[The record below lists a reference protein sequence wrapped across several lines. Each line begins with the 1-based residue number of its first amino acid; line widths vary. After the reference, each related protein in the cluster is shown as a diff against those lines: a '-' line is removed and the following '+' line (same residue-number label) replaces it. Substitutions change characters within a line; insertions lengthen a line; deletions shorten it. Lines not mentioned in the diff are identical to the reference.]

1 MAEEYEQLSHEEH
14 VLKLPDTYI
23 GSVITS
29 DDQQWTLDVATG
41 KMVFKSLQFNP
52 GLYKI
57 FDEVVVNARDA
68 FVRASTAEE
77 GVRLPVKR
85 IDITVA
91 NGSIEV
97 ENDGDGI
104 PVEEHPKEKCY
115 IPELIFGRLLT
126 SSNYKE
132 GEERIVG
139 GKNGYGAKLANI
151 FSTEFTVETLN
162 PGSGKKYTQTWSN
175 NMSVKGKPSVRKA
188 AGAKGYVKISFTP
201 DTGRFKGAFTE
212 DGNFT
217 EDMMTVFQTRAYE
230 LAAMVGSTVKVF
242 WNGVAIGTNTF
253 EKYMKMF
260 LKDGVGSGFC
270 FETCG
275 PRWEVGAVLSRHLY
289 SDEEGLKD
297 EKQISFVNGI
307 QTRKGGKHVDYV
319 SRHVLTDFA
328 EAAKKKKV
336 EIKPGQLKDHVVF
349 FVNATIVNPTFASQT
364 KDFLTTDAKKFG
376 SQPKFTGKLVDGLM
390 KLGLLDEAKSVLE
403 ARSNRDAKKTDGSKK
418 RTLRGVPKC
427 DDALYAGT
435 AQSDKCTLILTE
447 GDSAAASANAG
458 LEVVGRDFWGVFP
471 LRGKP
476 LNVREISVQKFNA
489 NVELKN
495 LKLILGLEQR
505 KVYRST
511 KDLRYGRVMIM
522 ADEDDDGSHIKGLV
536 MNIFHTEWPQLLE
549 LGYICTLS
557 TPLLKASK
565 GSSVV
570 PFYRMQDY
578 TVWKDTH
585 PLAGW
590 HVKYYKGLGTSTPAE
605 AREWFR
611 DLHEIKYEW
620 EGKPSNDALVMAFG
634 KDNSNERK
642 EWLKKYEPE
651 KMMPVADGKAT
662 FKGFVDGQ
670 LIHFSHAD
678 NIRSIPHLMD
688 GFKPSQRKIMFGCF
702 KRGLRSEVRVAQLTG
717 YVSEHAAYHH
727 GEASLNGTIVGMA
740 QNFMGS
746 NNIHFLKPIGQFG
759 SRLEGGKDAAS
770 PRYIHTQLEPIV
782 DTLFRKEDQI
792 LLKAMEDDGQKV
804 EPEYYLPVVPLLAI
818 NGCVG
823 VGTGYSTDIPPHNP
837 EDILTLLQH
846 RLKGSLTTL
855 AGRALDPWW
864 FGFKGL
870 LKRIDSCTWHTR
882 ATYTFDEEKKTITVD
897 ELPVGQWTK
906 PYKAYLDNLLVKE
919 LAPFGLKNFDD
930 LSVGV
935 KIKFVLYMTEE
946 GFDDAVEK
954 PEVFEK
960 NFRLFSYWKTS
971 NMHCFDADFVMQK
984 YDTIGDI
991 LEAFVGQRLPLYEQR
1006 RLKQLEQLA
1015 KEATELEAKRA
1026 FLQAMLDGRI
1036 VLMRKEEEEIIGM
1049 LKTCGIPPL
1058 SNPLEPDSYESYR
1071 YVVRLPMDRVK
1082 KSAIAELDEE
1092 VRVKREAMAE
1102 LEKATPATM
1111 WLKDLEEFAA
1121 AWTTYKELREEEM
1134 KGDGGAATP
1143 APKKKRA
1150 TTVVKRKT
1158 VAVKA

>member
-1 MAEEYEQLSHEEH
+1 MAEEYEQLSHEAH

-23 GSVITS
+23 GATTTGE
-29 DDQQWTLDVATG
+29 DQQWVLDEGSA
-41 KMVFKSLQFNP
+41 KMVFKSLEYNP

-57 FDEVVVNARDA
+57 YDEVVVNARDA

-85 IDITVA
+85 IDITVKD
-91 NGSIEV
+91 GTIEV

-104 PVEEHPKEKCY
+104 STEEHPKEKCHV
-115 IPELIFGRLLT
+115 PEMVFGRLLT

-151 FSTEFTVETLN
+151 FSTEFTVETQH
-162 PGSGKKYTQTWSN
+162 PASGKKYTQTWSN
-175 NMSVKGKPSVRKA
+175 NMSVKGKPSIRKA
-188 AGAKGYVKISFTP
+188 AGTKGYVKITFSP
-201 DTGRFKGAFTE
+201 DASRFKGAFTE

-230 LAAMVGSTVKVF
+230 LAAMVGSTVKVY
-242 WNGVAIGTNTF
+242 WNGTVIAVNTF
-253 EKYMKMF
+253 EKYMKLF
-260 LKDGVGSGFC
+260 LKDGVTGFC
-270 FETCG
+270 YENCG
-275 PRWEVGAVLSRHLY
+275 PRWEVGCVLARHLY
-289 SDEEGLKD
+289 SEEEGLKD

-319 SRHVLTDFA
+319 SRNVLTDFA

-364 KDFLTTDAKKFG
+364 KDFLTTDVKKFG
-376 SQPKFTGKLVDGLM
+376 SSPKFGGKLVEGLM
-390 KLGLLDEAKSVLE
+390 KLGLLEEAKMVLE
-403 ARSNRDAKKTDGSKK
+403 ARSARDAKKTDGAKK
-418 RTLRGVPKC
+418 KTLRGVPKC
-427 DDALYAGT
+427 DDAFYAGT

-447 GDSAAASANAG
+447 GDSAAASAIAG
-458 LEVVGRDFWGVFP
+458 LEVVGREFWGVFP

-489 NVELKN
+489 NAELTAIK
-495 LKLILGLEQR
+495 KILGLEQR
-505 KVYRST
+505 KVYRTT
-511 KDLRYGRVMIM
+511 KELRYGRVMIM

-536 MNIFHTEWPQLLE
+536 MNMFHAEWPQLLE

-557 TPLLKASK
+557 TPLLKASRA
-565 GSSVV
+565 GTVV
-570 PFYRMQDY
+570 PFYRMQEY
-578 TVWKDTH
+578 TAWKDTH
-585 PLAGW
+585 SLSGW
-590 HVKYYKGLGTSTPAE
+590 HIKYYKGLGTSTPAE

-620 EGKPSNDALVMAFG
+620 EGKPSGDALILAFG
-634 KDNSNERK
+634 KDQSDERK

-651 KMMPVADGKAT
+651 KAMPVAGGKAT

-688 GFKPSQRKIMFGCF
+688 GLKPSQRKIIYGCF
-702 KRGLRSEVRVAQLTG
+702 KRGLKSEIRVAQLTG

-727 GEASLNGTIVGMA
+727 GEASLNSTIVGMA

-746 NNIHFLKPIGQFG
+746 NNLHFLKPIGQFG

-770 PRYIHTQLEPIV
+770 PRYIHTHLEPIV
-782 DTLFRKEDQI
+782 DVLFRKEDQI
-792 LLKAMEDDGQKV
+792 LLKAMEDDGEKV

-818 NGCVG
+818 NGSVG
-823 VGTGYSTDIPPHNP
+823 IGTGYSTDIPPHNP
-837 EDILTLLQH
+837 DDILKLLQH
-846 RLKGSLTTL
+846 RLNGSLTTL
-855 AGRALDPWW
+855 AGRELDPWW

-870 LKRIDSCTWHTR
+870 LKRVDGNTWWTR
-882 ATYTFDEEKKTITVD
+882 GTYTFDEEKKIITVD
-897 ELPVGQWTK
+897 ELPVGTWTK
-906 PYKAYLDNLLVKE
+906 PYKAFLDGLLVKDV
-919 LAPFGLKNFDD
+919 APFGLKNFDD

-946 GFDDAVEK
+946 GFDEALEK

-960 NFRLFSYWKTS
+960 NFKLVSSWKTS
-971 NMHCFDADFVMQK
+971 NMHCFDAEFTMRK
-984 YDTIGDI
+984 YETIGDI
-991 LEAFVGQRLPLYEQR
+991 LEAFVNQRLPAYEQR
-1006 RLKQLEQLA
+1006 RLKQLEQLL

-1026 FLQAMLDGRI
+1026 FIQAVLDGRI
-1036 VLMRKEEEEIIGM
+1036 VMMRKGRDEIVKM
-1049 LKTCGIPPL
+1049 LQTCGIPPL
-1058 SNPLEPDSYESYR
+1058 SNQEKPDEYESYR
-1071 YVVRLPMDRVK
+1071 YVVKLPMDKVTKEEIEVLERDVANK
-1082 KSAIAELDEE
+1082 RAEMKL
-1092 VRVKREAMAE
+1092 
-1102 LEKATPATM
+1102 LETATPAAM
-1111 WLKDLEEFAA
+1111 WLKDLEEFTE
-1121 AWTTYKELREEEM
+1121 AWGLYKEMREEEM
-1134 KGDGGAATP
+1134 KGEGGDAAV
-1143 APKKKRA
+1143 AKKGRK
-1150 TTVVKRKT
+1150 TTVKIVK
-1158 VAVKA
+1158 KAKA